1 MPWPGFLAKLS
12 PERAAPI
19 LREGQCKPVSDYEYV
34 LNLLRDP
41 SSKALLW
48 PFDL

>member
-1 MPWPGFLAKLS
+1 MPWSGFLAKLS

-41 SSKALLW
+41 SSKGLALA
-48 PFDL
+48 F